1 MKHERAQRCKE
12 SPKGEM
18 EVRKKRQR
26 GRERENSTG
35 SGMELRRDQRL
46 KFKRSYWEEEE

>member
-12 SPKGEM
+12 RPKGEM

-26 GRERENSTG
+26 GRERGNRKG
-35 SGMELRRDQRL
+35 SRIELRRD
-46 KFKRSYWEEEE
+46 